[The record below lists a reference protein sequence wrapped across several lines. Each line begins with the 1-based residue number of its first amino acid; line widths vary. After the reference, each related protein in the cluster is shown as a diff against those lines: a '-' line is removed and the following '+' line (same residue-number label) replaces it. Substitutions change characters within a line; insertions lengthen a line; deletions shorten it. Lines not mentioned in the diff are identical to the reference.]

1 MNIYLKL
8 ILSAVVSCFRWNFSL
23 IDDIEIVM
31 LQISE
36 WLCRENVVL
45 YVKSDIIQLVSAN
58 ADYLKMANIGLIIRL
73 TD

>member
-1 MNIYLKL
+1 MEFL
-8 ILSAVVSCFRWNFSL
+8 L

-36 WLCRENVVL
+36 WHCRENVVL
-45 YVKSDIIQLVSAN
+45 YVESDIIQLVSAN
-58 ADYLKMANIGLIIRL
+58 ADYLKMPNIGLINRL